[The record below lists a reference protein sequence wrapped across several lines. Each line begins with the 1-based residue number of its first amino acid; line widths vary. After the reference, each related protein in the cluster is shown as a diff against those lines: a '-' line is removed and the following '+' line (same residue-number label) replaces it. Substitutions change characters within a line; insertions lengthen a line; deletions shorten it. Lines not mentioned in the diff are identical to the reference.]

1 LICRKSP
8 RIGLGAARL
17 TEIKEATHL
26 PCNLIGTTRHRGLS
40 MRRLA
45 IHILAIASI
54 GFTAQS
60 AFADSCYDLWY
71 ERNAIYDDN
80 GYCFKTSLGK
90 RVFDNSDCY
99 TSDPD
104 FTRAEQRRIDQI
116 RREEKR
122 LGCKVN

>member
-1 LICRKSP
+1 MRK
-8 RIGLGAARL
+8 
-17 TEIKEATHL
+17 
-26 PCNLIGTTRHRGLS
+26 
-40 MRRLA
+40 LA
-45 IHILAIASI
+45 IHIFAVVSI

-122 LGCKVN
+122 LHCKVN

>member
-1 LICRKSP
+1 MRK
-8 RIGLGAARL
+8 
-17 TEIKEATHL
+17 
-26 PCNLIGTTRHRGLS
+26 
-40 MRRLA
+40 LA

-80 GYCFKTSLGK
+80 GYCFKTDLGK

-99 TSDPD
+99 TNKPTFSK
-104 FTRAEQRRIDQI
+104 AEWRRIEQI
-116 RREEKR
+116 RRQEKR